1 METLVISLLK
11 YLIAERRNCYIKLPL
26 LPDQV
31 EQQVT
36 FPHQSWSFQIWIWN
50 EVPISKSDCIWAIQ
64 EQPVSILEVQHS
76 TKGQVFLSLKK
87 GKACF
92 VRAITVLAE
101 LYLDDQVFCSVLLVL
116 KSHCSIG
123 SIQNIKHQIYYEYQ
137 QLK

>member
-36 FPHQSWSFQIWIWN
+36 FPHQSWS
-50 EVPISKSDCIWAIQ
+50 PISKSDCIWAIQ